1 MLMRFQCDNL
11 GNLAI
16 NTSGLCF
23 LSWTF
28 AAKLRTQQ
36 NHRSSARQK
45 PRWCDTNPPL
55 QQKVGP
61 KLPENRHHYSRH
73 PRWLQPMRWNA
84 VKAELLAS
92 AWTCLDCLLPTSINT
107 GLPRI
112 YLVASYGTKKPLP
125 WFLLQTHHQ
134 LHKVGLHPGMS
145 LRCRRCHLRPS
156 RCISAIWPVMT
167 CAVGSSS
174 INTCETLQ
182 SPQAGERHLLNHHPM
197 DLRPRSAPCTVTSQ
211 YWSPTHDWS
220 SCCFPHMEA
229 YRGSG
234 LYLRNLKNI

>member
-1 MLMRFQCDNL
+1 MQLSSEHNRTIALPRGKSPAGVTQIHHSSRKLVPNFQRIATTILVTPGDYNL
-11 GNLAI
+11 CG
-16 NTSGLCF
+16 
-23 LSWTF
+23 
-28 AAKLRTQQ
+28 
-36 NHRSSARQK
+36 
-45 PRWCDTNPPL
+45 
-55 QQKVGP
+55 
-61 KLPENRHHYSRH
+61 E
-73 PRWLQPMRWNA
+73 MRWRLNFWQ
-84 VKAELLAS
+84 VLGHVGIVF
-92 AWTCLDCLLPTSINT
+92 CPLPSIQAC
-107 GLPRI
+107 P
-112 YLVASYGTKKPLP
+112 GTKKHLP

-220 SCCFPHMEA
+220 SCCFPHMVA

-234 LYLRNLKNI
+234 LY